1 MNNNEN
7 VTLKSVGCNC
17 AQKEV
22 TSFKC
27 LYLKKEQS
35 LKAVI

>member
-7 VTLKSVGCNC
+7 VTLKSMECSC

-27 LYLKKEQS
+27 LYEKKS
-35 LKAVI
+35 KVKKLI